1 MKAEN
6 AATKK
11 PIIVSK
17 EINIDNEATYI
28 KNLSKHAKEFIN
40 VRKQGFY
47 QRLFVA
53 EILKEKGNA
62 LYKSKDFEAAKTK
75 YEQAKKTKII
85 VYS

>member
-1 MKAEN
+1 MKAD
-6 AATKK
+6 ASSVKK

-17 EINIDNEATYI
+17 EINIENEATYI
-28 KNLSKHAKEFIN
+28 KNLVKHAKEFAN

-62 LYKSKDFEAAKTK
+62 LYKSKDYESAKTK
-75 YEQAKKTKII
+75 YEQACIT
-85 VYS
+85 